1 MADLRTTRRKQGKI
15 PGGRT
20 GTPVQQGHAMRRVQL
35 ACGHLQRDR
44 IAHPGDHVWWRS
56 RLLRLG
62 PRQLRRGVT
71 PAGTTDLPARADR
84 RTGEALW

>member
-20 GTPVQQGHAMRRVQL
+20 GAPVQQGHSMRRVQL

-44 IAHPGDHVWWRS
+44 IARPGDHVWCE
-56 RLLRLG
+56 
-62 PRQLRRGVT
+62 
-71 PAGTTDLPARADR
+71 ADCSDWVR
-84 RTGEALW
+84 VISVQE